1 MGNGIINNVP
11 KDAKTHLYGN
21 DGSVDTG
28 NARPLYS
35 PYVEISLDN
44 LLHNLAQVRSALP
57 EGVGVM
63 AVVKDCSYGCGS
75 VMAAQA
81 LERSG
86 GVKFFA
92 VARAR
97 EAYVLRGA
105 GVMSKVLVLGMTPSV
120 ELLAGAENDMLFALN
135 DLNDLRRWK
144 SYGRDVNF
152 HLNIDTGMG
161 RMGLLPSEMGIF
173 IDLLKSAPNLRL
185 QGVFTHM
192 ANSDEPN
199 TPTVGRQVETFTNCI
214 DKLRQAD
221 LNPADIH
228 YGNTAALLRFPVK
241 GCTLVRPG
249 ISLYGCRP
257 DPAQDFGINLKPVAS
272 LISQIVKMKKVPA
285 GTPVSYGG
293 NYVTKEETW
302 IATIALGYAHGLPRF
317 LSNKGEVLIRG
328 KRYRIAGNVTMDY
341 IMVDAGAYPAVS
353 IGDEAVALGT
363 QGGETITADEIAV
376 IGNTIGYEVL
386 CNLGTS
392 IKRFYV
398 QNGKTVSDNPGGIF

>member
-1 MGNGIINNVP
+1 MGNSIVNSVP
-11 KDAKTHLYGN
+11 KNAKTILYGN

-44 LLHNLAQVRSALP
+44 LLYNLEQVRSALP
-57 EGVGVM
+57 DGVDIM

-75 VMAAQA
+75 VMIAQA
-81 LERSG
+81 LEHDG
-86 GVKFFA
+86 GVNFFA

-105 GVMSKVLVLGMTPSV
+105 GIRSRVLVLGMTPSV
-120 ELLAGAENDMLFALN
+120 ELLAGAENDILFALN
-135 DLNDLRRWK
+135 DLNDLKRWK
-144 SYGRDVNF
+144 SYGRDVSF
-152 HLNIDTGMG
+152 HLSIDTGMG
-161 RMGLLPSEMGIF
+161 RMGFLPSEIGVF
-173 IDLLKSAPNLRL
+173 IELLKTAPNLHL
-185 QGVFTHM
+185 DGVFTHM
-192 ANSDEPN
+192 ASADEID
-199 TPTVGRQVETFTNCI
+199 THTVGRQIELFTGCI
-214 DKLRQAD
+214 DKLRQAGFA
-221 LNPADIH
+221 PANIH
-228 YGNTAALLRFPVK
+228 YGNSATLLRFPIE
-241 GCTLVRPG
+241 GCTFVRPG

-257 DPAQDFGINLKPVAS
+257 DPAQDFGIKLKPVAS

-293 NYVTKEETW
+293 NYVTPTETW

-317 LSNKGEVLIRG
+317 LGNRGDVLIRG

-341 IMVDAGAYPAVS
+341 IMVDAGAYPAIS

-363 QGGETITADEIAV
+363 QGSETITADEIAA
-376 IGNTIGYEVL
+376 IGGTIGYEIL

-398 QNGKTVSDNPGGIF
+398 QGGKTVNDNPGGIF